1 MDHQKL
7 NEWLDHSTSES
18 NQYTHRLL
26 KENLEYRET
35 ILSELKQEVQKAHED
50 TKHHLRQLAGF
61 SLDPLNTP
69 TIDVIPEGISENIV
83 RDPTE
88 GYPEKLELKT
98 LKGFFGEIF
107 AGIIAESFSH
117 FNIAHWKVP
126 AYPFRFHNSAY
137 DQLERWRQTDINP
150 KTTPGR
156 TGDDMLAFYQ
166 DNRGMITHSLVCEA
180 KCSKGHNKGLVDK
193 AHNQASGKEPRP
205 LDILRLIDILRDY
218 DDSESQNWIKALRI
232 LFNRNIQSDYER
244 CDLVS
249 YICGTAPR
257 RSETW
262 MQKDAPHP
270 NYTVGRR
277 LESVEIHLQEVDKL
291 VRQLYGVEAH
301 SEIDDLISEEHDDDT
316 E

>member
-1 MDHQKL
+1 MDRQKL
-7 NEWLDHSTSES
+7 TEWLDHSTSAS

-50 TKHHLRQLAGF
+50 TKRHLRQLAGF
-61 SLDPLNTP
+61 SLDPLDTP
-69 TIDVIPEGISENIV
+69 TIDVISKGISENIV

-107 AGIIAESFSH
+107 AGIIAENFSH
-117 FNIAHWKVP
+117 FDIAHWKVP

-137 DQLERWRQTDINP
+137 DQLERWRQTETNP
-150 KTTPGR
+150 RTTPGR
-156 TGDDMLAFYQ
+156 TGDDMVAFYQ
-166 DNRGMITHSLVCEA
+166 DSRGKITHSLVCEA
-180 KCSKGHNKGLVDK
+180 KCSNGHKKSLINK
-193 AHNQASGKEPRP
+193 AHNQANSKEPRP
-205 LDILRLIDILRDY
+205 VEILRLIDILRDY
-218 DDSESQNWIKALRI
+218 DDPDSQNWRKSLQI
-232 LFNRNIQSDYER
+232 LYSRNIQSDYER

-249 YICGTAPR
+249 YICGATPKK
-257 RSETW
+257 SQTW
-262 MQKDAPHP
+262 MQKDTPHP

-277 LESVEIHLQEVDKL
+277 LESVEIHLQGVDTL
-291 VRQLYGVEAH
+291 VMQLYGVEAH
-301 SEIDDLISEEHDDDT
+301 SEIDDLISEEDDDT